1 MTAPNDKPADKPV
14 DVKPGV
20 FSAEQETA
28 LIDVVGKALSKWQAD
43 ETTRRTEE
51 LKNNPPEK
59 TLFQKIF
66 SD

>member
-1 MTAPNDKPADKPV
+1 MTAPESKPETK
-14 DVKPGV
+14 GV
-20 FSAEQETA
+20 FSPEQETA
-28 LIDVVGKALSKWQAD
+28 LMDVVKKALSSWQAD

-59 TLFQKIF
+59 TLLQKLF